1 MSLHKENQEPPI
13 FQIGDVVILKSDS
26 HSPKYSMVIT
36 EIDTLLAYATC
47 HYTNLLNGKREH
59 KNFPLT
65 ALQLFVSSG
74 KKKKP

>member
-13 FQIGDVVILKSDS
+13 FQ
-26 HSPKYSMVIT
+26 
-36 EIDTLLAYATC
+36 IDTLLAYATC